1 MDTNTKK
8 NSIEALKRLRDVYQ
22 CQLNASVVAEI
33 EAVIAELEKDC
44 GCSRSKFSDDWRIRV
59 LVLIGDVVRLVTNVS
74 DLMK

>member
-1 MDTNTKK
+1 MDANTKK
-8 NSIEALKRLRDVYQ
+8 NSIETLKRLRDVYQ

-33 EAVIAELEKDC
+33 EAVIAVLEEDC
-44 GCSRSKFSDDWRIRV
+44 GCSKSKFSDDWRMRV